1 MDTFLLSNTE
11 ASEAAALEEDS
22 DQALAAASE
31 SQPIRSVNKV
41 SRELKAVVDLG
52 VVSQSYKADKEE
64 STREVKALWV
74 GSRPYLNTEA
84 EARSWAQLEVRPLA
98 VVAHS

>member
-1 MDTFLLSNTE
+1 M
-11 ASEAAALEEDS
+11 
-22 DQALAAASE
+22 AAASE

-41 SRELKAVVDLG
+41 SRERKAVADPG

-64 STREVKALWV
+64 STREAKALWV
-74 GSRPYLNTEA
+74 VSRPYLNTEE

-98 VVAHS
+98 VVGHN